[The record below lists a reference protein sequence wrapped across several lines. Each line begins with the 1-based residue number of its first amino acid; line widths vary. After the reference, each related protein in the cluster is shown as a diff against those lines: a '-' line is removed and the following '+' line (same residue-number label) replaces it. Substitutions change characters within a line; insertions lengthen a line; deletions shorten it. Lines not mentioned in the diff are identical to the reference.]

1 MTDPRPP
8 VDQEGP
14 PSSGDGD
21 LPSWAA
27 GSPTARRDHR
37 RPGWTGVV
45 AIGAGAAVL
54 SSLLTVGAYEAFG
67 SVTGAPSAT
76 SSSQA
81 APLVSGGSS
90 TSNWVATAA
99 AVAPSV
105 VSVKV
110 QASDGSGDQGSG
122 VILDTQGRIL
132 TNNHVVA
139 TVGSGDSL
147 SVALSDGR
155 TFSASVVGTDPATD
169 LAVLKLNNPPA
180 GLKPATFAD
189 SSRVKVGDAVMAIG
203 NPLGLSD
210 TVTTGIVSALNR
222 PVNTGSPSEQQPQG
236 PSGSAQPQGE
246 QVVTS
251 AIQTDASIN
260 PGNSGGALVDSGG
273 RVIGITSSIASLSSS
288 GSTQAGSIGLGF
300 AIPAN
305 EAKDVATQLIATGTV
320 KHAFLGV
327 SLTDDMASVGGG
339 AQRQAAVIGAVTSGG
354 PAAKAGLQAND
365 AIIALNGQFIDGAD
379 SLVAQV
385 RALHPGT
392 SVTLTIVRGGQQ
404 QNVPL
409 TLAVRPADAG

>member
-1 MTDPRPP
+1 
-8 VDQEGP
+8 
-14 PSSGDGD
+14 
-21 LPSWAA
+21 
-27 GSPTARRDHR
+27 
-37 RPGWTGVV
+37 VV
-45 AIGAGAAVL
+45 AVGAGAAVL
-54 SSLLTVGAYEAFG
+54 ASLMTVGANKAFSSG
-67 SVTGAPSAT
+67 GATGVPSAT
-76 SSSQA
+76 SSQA
-81 APLVSGGSS
+81 APLISGGSK
-90 TSNWVATAA
+90 TANWVAAAA
-99 AVAPSV
+99 AVEPSV
-105 VSVKV
+105 VSVRV
-110 QASDGSGDQGSG
+110 EASDGSGDQGSG
-122 VILDTQGRIL
+122 VILDTAGRVL

-155 TFSASVVGTDPATD
+155 TFSASVVGTDPASD
-169 LAVLKLNNPPA
+169 LAVLTLNDAPA

-189 SSRVKVGDAVMAIG
+189 SSMVKVGDAVMAIG

-222 PVNTGSPSEQQPQG
+222 PVNTGPSEQQPQS
-236 PSGSAQPQGE
+236 PSGSAQPQSE
-246 QVVTS
+246 QVVTN

-288 GSTQAGSIGLGF
+288 ATTQAGSIGLGF

-305 EAKDVATQLIATGTV
+305 EAKDVAAQLITTGTV
-320 KHAFLGV
+320 KHAYLGV
-327 SLTDDMASVGGG
+327 SLADGMAGVGGG

-354 PAAKAGLQAND
+354 PAANAGLQADD

-379 SLVAQV
+379 SLVAQI

-392 SVTLTIVRGGQQ
+392 SVTLTIVRSGKQ
-404 QNVPL
+404 QNIPL

>member
-1 MTDPRPP
+1 M
-8 VDQEGP
+8 
-14 PSSGDGD
+14 
-21 LPSWAA
+21 
-27 GSPTARRDHR
+27 
-37 RPGWTGVV
+37 V
-45 AIGAGAAVL
+45 AVGAGAAVL
-54 SSLLTVGAYEAFG
+54 ASLLTVGANQAFG
-67 SVTGAPSAT
+67 SATGAPSAT
-76 SSSQA
+76 SSSQP
-81 APLVSGGSS
+81 APLVSGGS
-90 TSNWVATAA
+90 TTPNWVATAA

-122 VILDTQGRIL
+122 VILDSQGRIL

-147 SVALSDGR
+147 TVALSDGR

-189 SSRVKVGDAVMAIG
+189 SSQVKVGDAVMAIG

-222 PVNTGSPSEQQPQG
+222 PVNTGSPSEQQPQS
-236 PSGSAQPQGE
+236 PSGNAQPQSE

-288 GSTQAGSIGLGF
+288 GSAQAGSIGLGF

-305 EAKDVATQLIATGTV
+305 EAKDVASQMITTGTV

-327 SLTDDMASVGGG
+327 SLADGEVAVGG
-339 AQRQAAVIGAVTSGG
+339 AQRQAAMIGTVTSGG

-404 QNVPL
+404 QNIPL